1 MRMSFEAIQKEVAQ
15 WPDAQVRQFQA
26 YLVTLRHQRDSK
38 AMDELSAK
46 LDDTDPSRWVS
57 LEEAEKRLGLAGA

>member
-1 MRMSFEAIQKEVAQ
+1 MSFEALQKEVAT

-26 YLVTLRHQRDSK
+26 YLVSLRHQRDQE
-38 AMDELSAK
+38 AMTKLSSK
-46 LDDTDPSRWVS
+46 LDDTDSSRWTS